1 MAHAASFRRVPR
13 QAIAPAGGRHQEKSR
28 VGCGRVGG
36 VLGPA
41 KIRIGVMPGPWPEG
55 AAGAD
60 LLWRLAEL
68 CERSAIDSLWLSD
81 RLLAPTLEPLT
92 ALAAAAARTRRLK
105 FGTAVLVL
113 PFRSPVLT
121 AKALATLDVLSQG
134 RMFPAVGLGV
144 DQPREWQAAGVP
156 TGLRGRRTDEA
167 IEVIRR
173 LWVEDEVTFEG
184 TYFRLDRVRLLPR
197 PVQTPPPLW
206 VGGTSEAA
214 LRRAGRLADGWLAS
228 LIAPEAFGRAVERI
242 HAHAEAVGR
251 TIDADHFGAILP
263 FVLAD
268 TPAEGWAVAAPSL
281 PRDRADAATLRACT
295 AVGPPEA
302 IAATIDRYVAQGGTK
317 FVLRPAGPPAA
328 MLDQLARLADE
339 VIPAFHAR

>member
-1 MAHAASFRRVPR
+1 M
-13 QAIAPAGGRHQEKSR
+13 
-28 VGCGRVGG
+28 
-36 VLGPA
+36 LGPA
-41 KIRIGVMPGPWPEG
+41 KIRIGVMPGPWPGG
-55 AAGAD
+55 AAGAE

-68 CERSAIDSLWLSD
+68 CETSAVDSLWLSD
-81 RLLAPTLEPLT
+81 RLLGPTLEPLT
-92 ALAAAAARTRRLK
+92 ALAAVAARTRRLK

-113 PFRSPVLT
+113 PFRSPVLA
-121 AKALATLDVLSQG
+121 AKALATLDVVSQG
-134 RMFPAVGLGV
+134 RMFPAVGVGV

-156 TGLRGRRTDEA
+156 AGARGRRTDEA

-184 TYFRLDRVRLLPR
+184 SYFHLDRVRLSPR

-206 VGGTSEAA
+206 VGGSSEAA
-214 LRRAGRLADGWLAS
+214 LRRAGRLSDGWLAS
-228 LIAPEAFGRAVERI
+228 LVAPEPFGRAVERI
-242 HAHAEAVGR
+242 HAHAAAAGR

-268 TPAEGWAVAAPSL
+268 TPAAGWALAEPGL
-281 PRDRADAATLRACT
+281 PRDRADEATLRACT

-302 IAATIDRYVAQGGTK
+302 VAETVERYVAQGATK

-328 MLDQLARLADE
+328 QLDQLARLADE